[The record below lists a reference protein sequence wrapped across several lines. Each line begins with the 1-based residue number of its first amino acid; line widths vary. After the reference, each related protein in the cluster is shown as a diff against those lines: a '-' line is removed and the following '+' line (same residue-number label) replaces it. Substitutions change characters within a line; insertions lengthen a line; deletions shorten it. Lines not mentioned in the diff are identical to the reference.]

1 MTVSHAMPLGL
12 SDLTD
17 DEYFVI
23 SVFRQWQR
31 TCLTNEI
38 AKGHLQEALRKDRL
52 YPALQPLFKLFAS
65 LPSEIRTG
73 QAVESALLSAVEET
87 LLDEIGARSE
97 QRNPS
102 VIDFQRVLDSTNGT
116 VRSVSQIP
124 RSGHDYLF
132 EIINRKTTDVYR
144 TLYPL

>member
-1 MTVSHAMPLGL
+1 MTESHATPLGL

-31 TCLTNEI
+31 TCPRCET
-38 AKGHLQEALRKDRL
+38 AQGHLQAALHKDRL
-52 YPALQPLFKLFAS
+52 YPALGPLFELFAS
-65 LPSEIRTG
+65 LPSQIPIG
-73 QAVESALLSAVEET
+73 QAAESALLSAVEET

-102 VIDFQRVLDSTNGT
+102 VIEFQRVLDGTNGKI
-116 VRSVSQIP
+116 RCVSQIP

-132 EIINRKTTDVYR
+132 EKVNRKTTDVYR
-144 TLYPL
+144 TFYPL